1 MHWAFTSDGFYTDAF
16 NGLSFRALTS
26 KLTSVALG
34 FLYVLRYALA
44 FSAIFS
50 QDGKMLVLHPIRK
63 AVIPVAGLG
72 TRMLPATK
80 AIPKELLAVYVRPII
95 EHVVKEAMAA
105 GITEIILVTRSGKE
119 AIENH
124 FDVHYE
130 LEHRLEK
137 KGKETILGTVKNI
150 IPETITV
157 TSVRQSDAL
166 GLGHAVLCA
175 KHLLN
180 NKPFAVLLPDVLV
193 LDKESRDKNYS
204 FAAMT
209 DAWNETGTGQIMVE
223 RVSSDTIENYGVAD
237 LGGEESEP
245 FRSIPLKGLVEK
257 PSLKNAPSNLAV
269 LGRYILPAKVL
280 DLLETTVAGVGG
292 EIQLTDA
299 LDQLIRVD
307 GLSAFETDAGIFDC
321 GNKQGYLSAN
331 LAVGMRDADTRQ
343 HIKALIEKNGW

>member
-1 MHWAFTSDGFYTDAF
+1 MIA
-16 NGLSFRALTS
+16 NI
-26 KLTSVALG
+26 K
-34 FLYVLRYALA
+34 
-44 FSAIFS
+44 
-50 QDGKMLVLHPIRK
+50 K

-80 AIPKELLAVYVRPII
+80 AIPKELLPVYDRPII
-95 EHVVKEAMAA
+95 EHVVKEAIAA

-124 FDVHYE
+124 FDAHYE

-150 IPETITV
+150 IPGHVTV

-180 NKPFAVLLPDVLV
+180 NEPFAVLLPDVLV
-193 LDKESRDKNYS
+193 LDQESRDKDDS

-209 DAWNETGTGQIMVE
+209 DAWNETGIGQVMVE
-223 RVSSDTIENYGVAD
+223 RVDSEAIENYGVAD
-237 LGGEESEP
+237 LGDQASKP
-245 FRSIPLKGLVEK
+245 FKSISLKGLVEK
-257 PSLKNAPSNLAV
+257 PSPADAPSNLAV
-269 LGRYILPAKVL
+269 LGRYILPSKVL

-299 LDQLIRVD
+299 LDELLKRD
-307 GLSAFETDAGIFDC
+307 GLNAFETDADIFDC
-321 GNKQGYLSAN
+321 GNKQGFLSAN
-331 LAVGMRDADTRQ
+331 LAVGMRDPETRKV
-343 HIKALIEKNGW
+343 IKALIEKSDW

>member
-1 MHWAFTSDGFYTDAF
+1 MIASI
-16 NGLSFRALTS
+16 
-26 KLTSVALG
+26 K
-34 FLYVLRYALA
+34 
-44 FSAIFS
+44 
-50 QDGKMLVLHPIRK
+50 K

-80 AIPKELLAVYVRPII
+80 AIPKELLPVYDRPII
-95 EHVVKEAMAA
+95 EHVVKEAIAA

-124 FDVHYE
+124 FDAHYE

-150 IPETITV
+150 IPDHVTV

-180 NKPFAVLLPDVLV
+180 NEPFAVLLPDVLV
-193 LDKESRDKNYS
+193 LDQESRDKNYS

-209 DAWNETGTGQIMVE
+209 DAWNETGVGLVMVE
-223 RVSSDTIENYGVAD
+223 RVGLDAIENYGVAD
-237 LGGEESEP
+237 LNGEASEP
-245 FRSIPLKGLVEK
+245 FKSSPLKGLVEK
-257 PSLKNAPSNLAV
+257 PSPKDAPSNLAV
-269 LGRYILPAKVL
+269 LGRYILPSKVL

-299 LDQLIRVD
+299 LDELLKRD
-307 GLSAFETDAGIFDC
+307 GLNAFETDADIFDC
-321 GNKQGYLSAN
+321 GYKQGFLSAN
-331 LAVGMRDADTRQ
+331 LAVGMRDPDTRQ
-343 HIKALIEKNGW
+343 VIKALIEKSGW

>member
-1 MHWAFTSDGFYTDAF
+1 MIA
-16 NGLSFRALTS
+16 NI
-26 KLTSVALG
+26 K
-34 FLYVLRYALA
+34 
-44 FSAIFS
+44 
-50 QDGKMLVLHPIRK
+50 K

-80 AIPKELLAVYVRPII
+80 AIPKELLPVYDRPII
-95 EHVVKEAMAA
+95 EHVVKEAIAA

-124 FDVHYE
+124 FDAHYE

-150 IPETITV
+150 IPDHVTV

-180 NKPFAVLLPDVLV
+180 NEPFAVLLPDVLV
-193 LDKESRDKNYS
+193 LDQESREKNYS
-204 FAAMT
+204 FTAMT
-209 DAWNETGTGQIMVE
+209 DAWDETGVGQVMVE
-223 RVSSDTIENYGVAD
+223 RVDSEAIENYGVAD
-237 LGGEESEP
+237 LNGEASEP
-245 FRSIPLKGLVEK
+245 FKSIPLKGLVEK
-257 PSLKNAPSNLAV
+257 PSPEDAPSNLAV
-269 LGRYILPAKVL
+269 LGRYILPSKVL

-299 LDQLIRVD
+299 LDELLKRD
-307 GLSAFETDAGIFDC
+307 GLNAFETDANIFDC
-321 GNKQGYLSAN
+321 GNKQGFLSAN
-331 LAVGMRDADTRQ
+331 LAVGMRDPETRQ
-343 HIKALIEKNGW
+343 VIKELIEKSDW